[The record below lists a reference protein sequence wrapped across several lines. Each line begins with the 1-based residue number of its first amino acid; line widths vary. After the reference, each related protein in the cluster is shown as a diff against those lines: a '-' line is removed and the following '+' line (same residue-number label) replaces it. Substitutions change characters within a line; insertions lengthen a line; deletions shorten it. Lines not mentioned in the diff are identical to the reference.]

1 MVRDGTRQARNR
13 SSRGHSTTRRQP
25 SIRLRRRV
33 NGTGKVSVWERPRG
47 VLADPADPDGPDSPF
62 PDRAPTGHPEFP
74 VRNIEHVIGFG
85 FPLGLHCEDKDV
97 SPDPHI
103 YAVFVG
109 YRIKLPGADPP
120 EHKIRMPLLYPA
132 LQEGRAL
139 HLDCRPIGRLSVEVV
154 PADPQR
160 ALVSNRPGDQELRKD
175 PARGVV
181 PQIAERPA
189 PEIRNRG
196 IEPCEALGTVQRYR
210 WRRGQPGWSTA
221 RSVTGEAYAQAGSAG
236 DDRSHPSHW
245 EYALSAA

>member
-1 MVRDGTRQARNR
+1 MRMVRDGTRQASNR
-13 SSRGHSTTRRQP
+13 SCCGHSTTRRQP

-139 HLDCRPIGRLSVEVV
+139 HLDCRPIGRLGVEII
-154 PADPQR
+154 PADAHC
-160 ALVSNRPGDQELRKD
+160 ALASNRLGYQELRED

-181 PQIAERPA
+181 AQIAERPA
-189 PEIRNRG
+189 PEVRDRSLDSYPTKRSVPSN
-196 IEPCEALGTVQRYR
+196 GTAGDGVSQA
-210 WRRGQPGWSTA
+210 GATA
-221 RSVTGEAYAQAGSAG
+221 RSVTGAAYAQVHSLG
-236 DDRSHPSHW
+236 DYWSRQCRW
-245 EYALSAA
+245 GE